1 MKKPLFYNS
10 KEAENFYNTKEK
22 LRIWKIGNSKKFEKK
37 SKAFNKKISQ
47 QIIFKK
53 QILQKIGNATVY
65 AVDGEAIRN
74 KIDDDFTMGGHG
86 YRYLYIP
93 IDEIWIE
100 KSLAR
105 SERQFVIWHE
115 YLERRLMQ
123 KGMTYDVHDIASS
136 FEIILRRGDAIA
148 LPIMA
153 YRQGAPYSCG
163 PAALKIVLEF
173 WGTSL
178 SEKELMRRAKTTSK
192 NGTDPKNL
200 VLAAKALGY
209 KVIWKQNWTADK
221 VKKIILGGQLVICN
235 FQFAPK
241 YGEGHYAV
249 IIGFTKSGEFILAD
263 PAFDEGFRKIKINK
277 FMKQWYELEDDT
289 RREGIVIFK

>member
-10 KEAENFYNTKEK
+10 KEAEKFYNAKEK
-22 LRIWKIGNSKKFEKK
+22 LRVWKIGDSDKFEKK
-37 SKAFNKKISQ
+37 SKTLNKKIRRQ
-47 QIIFKK
+47 VTFKK
-53 QILQKIGNATVY
+53 QLLRKIGDTVIY
-65 AVDGEAIRN
+65 SVDGEVIRN
-74 KIDDDFTMGGHG
+74 KVDDDFTMGGHG

-123 KGMTYDVHDIASS
+123 KGMTYDVHDVASR
-136 FEIILRRGDAIA
+136 FEIILRKGDAIV
-148 LPIMA
+148 LPVMA
-153 YRQGAPYSCG
+153 YRQSVPYSCG

-173 WGTSL
+173 LGTSL
-178 SEKELMRRAKTTSK
+178 SEKELMRRAKTTFK
-192 NGTDPKNL
+192 NGTDPINL
-200 VLAAKALGY
+200 VLAVKTLGY
-209 KVIWKQNWTADK
+209 KVVWKQNWTANE
-221 VKKIILGGQLVICN
+221 VKKMILDGQPIICN
-235 FQFAPK
+235 FQFTPK

-249 IIGFTKSGEFILAD
+249 IIGFTKNREFILAD
-263 PAFDEGFRKIKINK
+263 PAFNDGFRKIKINK
-277 FMKQWYELEDDT
+277 FMKQWYELEDGT